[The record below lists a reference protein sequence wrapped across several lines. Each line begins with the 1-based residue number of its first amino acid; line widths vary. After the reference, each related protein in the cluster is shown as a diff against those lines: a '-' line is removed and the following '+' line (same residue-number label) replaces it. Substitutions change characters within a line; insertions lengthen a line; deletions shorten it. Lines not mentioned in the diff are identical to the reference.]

1 MSMTNHQYDS
11 YNMTHINFREFSKA
25 MMNLIE
31 EQTELDVEN
40 DFRKFKPWI
49 TTKLNDSGDFPIYD
63 S

>member
-40 DFRKFKPWI
+40 DFRKFKP
-49 TTKLNDSGDFPIYD
+49 
-63 S
+63 